1 MEGQNILY
9 GNDDD
14 LINVRGLIEAR
25 DKVRGEI
32 TTLTNEKRRL
42 EKDVMAEVVKQG
54 CCEALLQEVCK

>member
-42 EKDVMAEVVKQG
+42 EKDVVAEEKQLSLNIDSTVK
-54 CCEALLQEVCK
+54 